1 MIAIK
6 LAYRNLVGAG
16 LRTWLNVIVLAFVL
30 FMIIWHYGILDG
42 WNEQANRDMKA
53 WEVGNGQYWQE
64 NYDPYDFF
72 TLEESHAKIPD
83 VLQKATTDGIVTPIL
98 LSQASVYPDGR
109 IQSMLLRG
117 INPDQKVI
125 EIPSAKLSIESEAMP
140 AGSPPAGR
148 TGQEIPAVIGRRMAK
163 NCKLNEG
170 DVTTIRWRDVNGT
183 FDAAEVKIVKVFD
196 CNVPSVDAGQMYIH
210 INTLQEMMQAPDEA
224 TMFIIDEDC
233 EMNETVSGW
242 KYKDLDFLMT
252 EMNEMMKMK
261 KVGGSF
267 LYVIL
272 MLLAMLAI
280 FDTQVLSI
288 FRRQKEIG
296 TYIAMGMTRGQVVSL
311 FTVEGAMH
319 AILAVIFIGIFGTP
333 LLIWLMSIGMTMP
346 AGSDDMGI
354 AIAETIYPVYGAGL
368 IIGTSLLIFVI
379 TLIVS
384 YLPARKISKMKPT
397 DAIKGKIQ

>member
-1 MIAIK
+1 MLSLK
-6 LAYRNLVGAG
+6 LAWRNLVGAG

-42 WNEQANRDMKA
+42 WNHQANKDMKA
-53 WEVGNGQYWQE
+53 WEVGNGQYWHQ

-72 TLEESHAKIPD
+72 TIEESHAKIPEP
-83 VLQKATTDGIVTPIL
+83 LKKATSDGIVTPVLI
-98 LSQASVYPDGR
+98 SQGSVYPEGR

-125 EIPSAKLSIESEAMP
+125 AIPSAELNIESE
-140 AGSPPAGR
+140 
-148 TGQEIPAVIGRRMAK
+148 EIPVLVGRRMAK
-163 NCKLNEG
+163 SCKLEEG
-170 DVTTIRWRDVNGT
+170 DITTIRWRDINGT
-183 FDAAEVKIVKVFD
+183 FDAAEVKVVKVFN
-196 CNVPSVDAGQMYIH
+196 CNVPNVDAGQIW
-210 INTLQEMMQAPDEA
+210 IPIEKLQEMMQSPDEA
-224 TMFIIDEDC
+224 TMFVIGEDY

-242 KYKDLDFLMT
+242 EYKDFDFLMT

-296 TYIAMGMTRGQVVSL
+296 TYIAMGMTRRQVVSL

-319 AILAVIFIGIFGTP
+319 AILAVVFIAIFGTP
-333 LLIWLMSIGMTMP
+333 LLLWLMSVGMTMP
-346 AGSDDMGI
+346 AGTDDFGI

-368 IIGTSLLIFVI
+368 IIGTSLLVFVI

>member
-1 MIAIK
+1 MLAIK

-42 WNEQANRDMKA
+42 WNEQANRDMQA

-72 TLEESHAKIPD
+72 TLEDSHAKIPD
-83 VLQKATTDGIVTPIL
+83 EMQKAIEEGIVTPIL
-98 LSQASVYPDGR
+98 LTQASVYPDGR
-109 IQSMLLRG
+109 IQGMLLKG
-117 INPDQKVI
+117 IDPEQKVI
-125 EIPSAKLSIESEAMP
+125 AFPGAELDIESE
-140 AGSPPAGR
+140 
-148 TGQEIPAVIGRRMAK
+148 EIPAIIGKRMAK
-163 NCKLNEG
+163 NCKLKEG
-170 DVTTIRWRDVNGT
+170 DITTIRWRDVNGT
-183 FDAAEVKIVKVFD
+183 FDALEVKIVAIFD
-196 CNVPSVDAGQMYIH
+196 CNVPSIDGGQMYIN
-210 INTLQEMMQAPDEA
+210 INKLQEMMQAPNEA
-224 TMFIIDEDC
+224 TLFIIGEDF
-233 EMNETVSGW
+233 EMNEDISGW
-242 KYKDLDFLMT
+242 VYKDFDFLMT

-261 KVGGSF
+261 KVGGSVMYF
-267 LYVIL
+267 IL

-296 TYIAMGMTRGQVVSL
+296 TYIAMGMTRRQVVSL

-319 AILAVIFIGIFGTP
+319 AILAVIFIGIVGTP
-333 LLIWLMSIGMTMP
+333 ILIWLMSIGFTMP
-346 AGSDDMGI
+346 AGTDDMGI
-354 AIAETIYPVYGAGL
+354 TIAETIYPVYGAGL
-368 IIGTSLLIFVI
+368 ILGTSFLVFII

>member
-1 MIAIK
+1 
-6 LAYRNLVGAG
+6 
-16 LRTWLNVIVLAFVL
+16 
-30 FMIIWHYGILDG
+30 
-42 WNEQANRDMKA
+42 
-53 WEVGNGQYWQE
+53 
-64 NYDPYDFF
+64 
-72 TLEESHAKIPD
+72 
-83 VLQKATTDGIVTPIL
+83 
-98 LSQASVYPDGR
+98 
-109 IQSMLLRG
+109 
-117 INPDQKVI
+117 
-125 EIPSAKLSIESEAMP
+125 
-140 AGSPPAGR
+140 
-148 TGQEIPAVIGRRMAK
+148 MAK
-163 NCKLNEG
+163 NCKLQEG

-183 FDAAEVKIVKVFD
+183 FDAAEVKVVKVFNCD
-196 CNVPSVDAGQMYIH
+196 VPNVDAGQMYIH
-210 INTLQEMMQAPDEA
+210 INKLREMMQAPDEA
-224 TMFIIDEDC
+224 TLFIIGEDF

-242 KYKDLDFLMT
+242 EYKDFDFLMT

-267 LYVIL
+267 MYVIL

-296 TYIAMGMTRGQVVSL
+296 TYIAMGMTRRQVVSL

-319 AILAVIFIGIFGTP
+319 AILAVIFIAIFGTP

-346 AGSDDMGI
+346 AGTDDFGI

-368 IIGTSLLIFVI
+368 IIGTSLLVFVI

-397 DAIKGKIQ
+397 DALKGKIQ

>member
-1 MIAIK
+1 MLSLK
-6 LAYRNLVGAG
+6 LAWRNLVGAG

-30 FMIIWHYGILDG
+30 FMMIWHYGILDG
-42 WNEQANRDMKA
+42 WNHQANRDMKA
-53 WEVGNGQYWQE
+53 WEVGNGQYWHQ

-72 TLEESHAKIPD
+72 TLEESHAKIPEP
-83 VLQKATTDGIVTPIL
+83 LKNATSEGIVTPVLI
-98 LSQASVYPDGR
+98 SQGSIYPDGR

-117 INPDQKVI
+117 IEPDQKVI
-125 EIPSAKLSIESEAMP
+125 AIPSAELNIESE
-140 AGSPPAGR
+140 
-148 TGQEIPAVIGRRMAK
+148 EIPVLVGRRMAK
-163 NCKLNEG
+163 SCKLEEG
-170 DVTTIRWRDVNGT
+170 DITTIRWRDINGT
-183 FDAAEVKIVKVFD
+183 FDATEVKVVKVFN
-196 CNVPSVDAGQMYIH
+196 CNVPNVDAGQIW
-210 INTLQEMMQAPDEA
+210 IPIEKLQEMMQSPDEA
-224 TMFIIDEDC
+224 TMFVIGEDY

-242 KYKDLDFLMT
+242 EFKDYDFLMT

-261 KVGGSF
+261 RVGGSF
-267 LYVIL
+267 FYVFL

-296 TYIAMGMTRGQVVSL
+296 TYIAMGMTRRQVVSL

-319 AILAVIFIGIFGTP
+319 AILAVIFIAIFGTP
-333 LLIWLMSIGMTMP
+333 LLLWLMSVGMSMP

-368 IIGTSLLIFVI
+368 IIGTSLLVFVI

>member
-1 MIAIK
+1 MLAIK

-42 WNEQANRDMKA
+42 WNEQASRDMQT

-72 TLEESHAKIPD
+72 TLEDSHAKIPEA
-83 VLQKATTDGIVTPIL
+83 LQNATAEGILTPIL
-98 LSQASVYPDGR
+98 LTQASVYPDGR
-109 IQSMLLRG
+109 IQSMLLKG
-117 INPDQKVI
+117 IDPNQKVI
-125 EIPSAKLSIESEAMP
+125 AIPSSYLNTISE
-140 AGSPPAGR
+140 
-148 TGQEIPAVIGRRMAK
+148 EIPAVIGKRMAK
-163 NCKLNEG
+163 NCKLKEG
-170 DVTTIRWRDVNGT
+170 DITTIRWRDVNGT
-183 FDAAEVKIVKVFD
+183 FDAIEVKIVKVFD
-196 CNVPSVDAGQMYIH
+196 CNVPSMDAGQMYIN
-210 INTLQEMMQAPDEA
+210 INTLQEMMQAPNEA
-224 TMFIIDEDC
+224 TIFIVGKEFEMSDEIP
-233 EMNETVSGW
+233 GW
-242 KYKDLDFLMT
+242 EYQELDVLMS

-267 LYVIL
+267 LYFIL

-296 TYIAMGMTRGQVVSL
+296 TYIAMGMTRQQVVSL

-319 AILAVIFIGIFGTP
+319 AILAVIFIGIIGTP
-333 LLIWLMSIGMTMP
+333 LLIWLMSIGFTMP
-346 AGSDDMGI
+346 AGTDDMGL

-368 IIGTSLLIFVI
+368 IIGTSVLIFTI

>member
-42 WNEQANRDMKA
+42 WNQEARRDMA
-53 WEVGNGQYWQE
+53 NWEVGSGQYWHQ

-72 TLEESHAKIPD
+72 TLEESHAKIPE
-83 VLQKATTDGIVTPIL
+83 VLQKAISKGVLTPIL
-98 LSQASVYPDGR
+98 ISQASVYPEGR
-109 IQSMLLRG
+109 IQSMLLKG
-117 INPDQKVI
+117 IIPDQKVVAI
-125 EIPSAKLSIESEAMP
+125 PGTVLNIKSEEIPV
-140 AGSPPAGR
+140 
-148 TGQEIPAVIGRRMAK
+148 VIGRRMAK
-163 NCKLNEG
+163 NCKLQEG
-170 DVTTIRWRDVNGT
+170 DVTTIRWRDINGT
-183 FDAAEVKIVKVFD
+183 FDAAEVKVAKVFN
-196 CNVPSVDAGQMYIH
+196 CNVPGVDNGQMYIH
-210 INTLQEMMQAPDEA
+210 INTLQEMMQAPGEA
-224 TMFIIDEDC
+224 TMFIIDEDS
-233 EMNETVSGW
+233 EMDETVSGW
-242 KYKDLDFLMT
+242 VYKDFDFLMT

-296 TYIAMGMTRGQVVSL
+296 TYIALGMTRRQVVSL

-319 AILAVIFIGIFGTP
+319 AILAVIFIAIFGTP
-333 LLIWLMSIGMTMP
+333 LLIWLMSKGMSMP
-346 AGSDDMGI
+346 AGTDDMGI

-368 IIGTSLLIFVI
+368 IFGTSLLVFVI